1 MECRFPEKSAGRA
14 HRLGCRCDRCR
25 AYDSAYRMKWKQDPK
40 NRQKDRDANKSY
52 YHNNPSVKPRKNS
65 QKASRRIKEA
75 AHKRE
80 LSKEEL
86 DKIYKIYERSRMLS
100 EMTGIQ
106 HHVDHII
113 PLSKGGLHHPDNLQI
128 LTAEE
133 NLKKGAKLISGQ
145 DETPIVK
152 QLSDNL
158 E

>member
-1 MECRFPEKSAGRA
+1 
-14 HRLGCRCDRCR
+14 
-25 AYDSAYRMKWKQDPK
+25 MKWKQDPK
-40 NRQKDRDANKSY
+40 NRQKDRDANKKY
-52 YHNNPSVKPRKNS
+52 YHNNPSVKIKRSS
-65 QKASRRIKEA
+65 QRASRRVKIA
-75 AHKRE
+75 SHKRD

-86 DKIYKIYERSRMLS
+86 DKIYKIYERSRMLT

-106 HHVDHII
+106 HHVDHIVPI
-113 PLSKGGLHHPDNLQI
+113 SKGGLHHPDNLQI

>member
-1 MECRFPEKSAGRA
+1 
-14 HRLGCRCDRCR
+14 
-25 AYDSAYRMKWKQDPK
+25 
-40 NRQKDRDANKSY
+40 
-52 YHNNPSVKPRKNS
+52 
-65 QKASRRIKEA
+65 
-75 AHKRE
+75 
-80 LSKEEL
+80 
-86 DKIYKIYERSRMLS
+86 
-100 EMTGIQ
+100 MTGIQ

-133 NLKKGAKLISGQ
+133 NLKKGAKLIPGQ